1 MPKSDGSLIFS
12 SVAYYHKQFLDLW
25 LGFYGHT
32 VNLPGR
38 ATAILF
44 VRVENKKYNF
54 GVASRCKIF
63 IINFIKIDHFLQI
76 WIAEHM

>member
-1 MPKSDGSLIFS
+1 MPESDGTLIFYS
-12 SVAYYHKQFLDLW
+12 EAYYHKQFLDLW

-32 VNLPGR
+32 VTLPGR

-44 VRVENKKYNF
+44 MIVENKMCDF

-63 IINFIKIDHFLQI
+63 IINFIKT
-76 WIAEHM
+76 